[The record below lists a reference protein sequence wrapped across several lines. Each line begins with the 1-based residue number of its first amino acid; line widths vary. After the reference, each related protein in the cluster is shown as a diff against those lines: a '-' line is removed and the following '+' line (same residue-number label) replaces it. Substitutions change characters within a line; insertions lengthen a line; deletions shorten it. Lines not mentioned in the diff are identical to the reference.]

1 MYENHYDGDVCP
13 KFNGGNQNI
22 INKYPHDNANKPPK
36 QGKNN
41 HLQANHPFYIIDV
54 YGQYIIIV

>member
-1 MYENHYDGDVCP
+1 MYENHYYGNVCP
-13 KFNGGNQNI
+13 NFNGGNKNI
-22 INKYPHDNANKPPK
+22 INKYPHDNSNKPPK

-41 HLQANHPFYIIDV
+41 HLQANNPFSIIDV